1 MTAKHHVKSHKHK
14 SKSLRNKTGKKCKC
28 KKRSGGGDP
37 PIQPT
42 EKPPAG
48 MGMFSFMPTSS
59 SNIFPSSVWPFS
71 SSPAE
76 KYKAPE
82 QPPNDQK
89 TKDKPPDVQLNNNED
104 KQLNN
109 NEKKTPPV
117 TPEAPSTKN
126 WYDTFKPWGGD
137 ITPMNNYLPPTKQTG
152 GKKKRCK
159 TSKKTNA
166 VKGNK

>member
-1 MTAKHHVKSHKHK
+1 MTGKHHLKSHKHK

-28 KKRSGGGDP
+28 KKRSGGDP
-37 PIQPT
+37 TVQP
-42 EKPPAG
+42 EKPAG
-48 MGMFSFMPTSS
+48 TGMFSFMPTSY

-76 KYKAPE
+76 KAPE

-89 TKDKPPDVQLNNNED
+89 TKDKPLDVQLNNNEE
-104 KQLNN
+104 NTP
-109 NEKKTPPV
+109 TPPV
-117 TPEAPSTKN
+117 IPEAPPTKN

-137 ITPMNNYLPPTKQTG
+137 ITQMNNYLPPTKQTG